1 MKYSEAVKYLEELPR
16 FTRKH
21 GLEQTRAF
29 LDRLGAP
36 DERMAEQGTLV
47 AHVAGTNGKGSVC
60 QYLSEMF
67 LTAGAHVALF
77 TSPHLVDTR
86 ERIRFD
92 RKEIPKEA
100 FCRLLDEVREKAGS
114 GEDGPTY
121 FETLFL
127 IAELWFAEQRPD
139 VVILETG
146 LGGRLDATN
155 VVRHKDVCVI
165 TRIGLDHMQYLGN
178 TVAAIAGEKA
188 GILRP
193 GVPAV
198 VLSEP
203 EEARK
208 VFEARARLLPCP
220 LFVVKPEDFSVRP
233 ADGRSID
240 FSLRY
245 RYDCKDF
252 PGEGAAGSFSAAGLC
267 SGTAENGAAGDLTQ
281 PGSAPWLTPGPS
293 YETAAGGAA
302 ELQIDARLRTPAL
315 YQGENASLA
324 LVAAGLFRGGR
335 GACRNGSQVS
345 SSEQAMAGGSS
356 LPAVSEPER
365 HDVLSERVMAGG
377 SNFPAGSGPE
387 RHVVLS
393 ERVMARGISEAFWE
407 GRMEEILPGVFL
419 DGGHNPD
426 GIGAFLQSAAAV
438 PLPAGGRRLLLFSAV
453 SDKQVGVMAKEILDS
468 GLFAQIVAV
477 PMQNERGLSAERLGQ
492 FFRDAQ
498 GAGRSVVV
506 RESVPDGFR
515 TLLAE
520 KRPEDLVFAAGSL
533 YLVGMIKELCGA
545 GMNLTRASGSWCPE
559 K

>member
-36 DERMAEQGTLV
+36 DDRMAEQGALV

-67 LTAGAHVALF
+67 LAAGVHVALF

-92 RKEIPKEA
+92 REEIPEEA
-100 FCRLLDEVREKAGS
+100 FCRLLEEIRERAGS
-114 GEDGPTY
+114 GETGPTY

-188 GILRP
+188 GIMRP

-208 VFEARARLLPCP
+208 VFEARARALPCP
-220 LFVVKPEDFSVRP
+220 LFVVRPENFSVRP

-252 PGEGAAGSFSAAGLC
+252 PGEGAA
-267 SGTAENGAAGDLTQ
+267 
-281 PGSAPWLTPGPS
+281 
-293 YETAAGGAA
+293 
-302 ELQIDARLRTPAL
+302 ELRIGARLRTPAL

-335 GACRNGSQVS
+335 GVCRGGSQAS
-345 SSEQAMAGGSS
+345 SSEQVIAGGSS
-356 LPAVSEPER
+356 LPAVSGPER
-365 HDVLSERVMAGG
+365 HDVLSERVIAGG
-377 SNFPAGSGPE
+377 SSLLAVSGPGG
-387 RHVVLS
+387 HAALS
-393 ERVMARGISEAFWE
+393 EQAMVRGVSEAFWE

-426 GIGAFLQSAAAV
+426 GIGAFLRSAAAV

-468 GLFAQIVAV
+468 GLFVQIVAA
-477 PMQNERGLSAERLGQ
+477 PMRNERGLSAEQLGQ
-492 FFRDAQ
+492 FFRDVQ
-498 GAGRSVVV
+498 GAGRSVVM
-506 RESVPDGFR
+506 RENVTDGFR

-545 GMNLTRASGSWCPE
+545 SKSGIWCLE

>member
-67 LTAGAHVALF
+67 LAAGAHVALF

-127 IAELWFAEQRPD
+127 IAELWFAKQNPD

-252 PGEGAAGSFSAAGLC
+252 PGEGAAGSISSAGLC
-267 SGTAENGAAGDLTQ
+267 SGTAENGAAGGISAAGLCSGAVENDAAGDPMQ
-281 PGSAPWLTPGPS
+281 PGSAPWLTAGPS

-335 GACRNGSQVS
+335 GAYRNGSQVS

-365 HDVLSERVMAGG
+365 HD
-377 SNFPAGSGPE
+377 
-387 RHVVLS
+387 VLS

-468 GLFAQIVAV
+468 GLFAQVVAV

-506 RESVPDGFR
+506 PESVPDGFR

-545 GMNLTRASGSWCPE
+545 GMNLTRASGSWCPG

>member
-36 DERMAEQGTLV
+36 DVRMAEQGALV

-127 IAELWFAEQRPD
+127 IAELWFAKQNPD

-252 PGEGAAGSFSAAGLC
+252 PGEGAAGSISSAGLC
-267 SGTAENGAAGDLTQ
+267 SGTAENGAAGGISAAGLCSGAVENDAAGDPMQ
-281 PGSAPWLTPGPS
+281 PGSAPWLTAGPS

-335 GACRNGSQVS
+335 GAYRNGSQVS

-365 HDVLSERVMAGG
+365 HD
-377 SNFPAGSGPE
+377 
-387 RHVVLS
+387 VLS

-468 GLFAQIVAV
+468 GLFAQVVAV

-506 RESVPDGFR
+506 PESVPDGFR

-545 GMNLTRASGSWCPE
+545 GMNLTRASGSWCPG

>member
-67 LTAGAHVALF
+67 LAAGAHVALF

-127 IAELWFAEQRPD
+127 IAELWFAKQNPD

-165 TRIGLDHMQYLGN
+165 TRIGL
-178 TVAAIAGEKA
+178 AIAGEKA

-252 PGEGAAGSFSAAGLC
+252 PGEGAAVIVKTFPGKARRAVFL
-267 SGTAENGAAGDLTQ
+267 Q
-281 PGSAPWLTPGPS
+281 PGCVP
-293 YETAAGGAA
+293 
-302 ELQIDARLRTPAL
+302 
-315 YQGENASLA
+315 
-324 LVAAGLFRGGR
+324 
-335 GACRNGSQVS
+335 
-345 SSEQAMAGGSS
+345 
-356 LPAVSEPER
+356 EPR
-365 HDVLSERVMAGG
+365 K
-377 SNFPAGSGPE
+377 
-387 RHVVLS
+387 
-393 ERVMARGISEAFWE
+393 MARRAAFQRQGCAPEPWKMT
-407 GRMEEILPGVFL
+407 RREIPC
-419 DGGHNPD
+419 
-426 GIGAFLQSAAAV
+426 SRAV
-438 PLPAGGRRLLLFSAV
+438 RR
-453 SDKQVGVMAKEILDS
+453 G
-468 GLFAQIVAV
+468 
-477 PMQNERGLSAERLGQ
+477 
-492 FFRDAQ
+492 
-498 GAGRSVVV
+498 
-506 RESVPDGFR
+506 
-515 TLLAE
+515 
-520 KRPEDLVFAAGSL
+520 
-533 YLVGMIKELCGA
+533 
-545 GMNLTRASGSWCPE
+545 
-559 K
+559 

>member
-67 LTAGAHVALF
+67 LAAGAHVALF

-127 IAELWFAEQRPD
+127 IAELWFAKQNPD

-252 PGEGAAGSFSAAGLC
+252 PGEGAAGSISSAGLC
-267 SGTAENGAAGDLTQ
+267 SGTAENGAAGGISAAGLCSGAVENDAAGDPMQ
-281 PGSAPWLTPGPS
+281 PGSAPWLTAGPS

-335 GACRNGSQVS
+335 GAYRNGSQVS

-365 HDVLSERVMAGG
+365 HD
-377 SNFPAGSGPE
+377 
-387 RHVVLS
+387 VLS

-468 GLFAQIVAV
+468 GLFAQVVAV

-506 RESVPDGFR
+506 PESVPDGFR

>member
-29 LDRLGAP
+29 MDRLGAP

-67 LTAGAHVALF
+67 LAAGAHVALF

-92 RKEIPKEA
+92 REEIPEEA
-100 FCRLLDEVREKAGS
+100 FCRLLDDVREKAGS

-178 TVAAIAGEKA
+178 TVAAIAGEKS

-252 PGEGAAGSFSAAGLC
+252 PGEDAAGGISAAGLC
-267 SGTAENGAAGDLTQ
+267 SGTAENGAAGDSTR
-281 PGSAPWLTPGPS
+281 PGSAPWLTVGPS
-293 YETAAGGAA
+293 HEAAAGAA
-302 ELQIDARLRTPAL
+302 ELQIDARLKTPAL

-365 HDVLSERVMAGG
+365 HD
-377 SNFPAGSGPE
+377 
-387 RHVVLS
+387 VLS

-468 GLFAQIVAV
+468 GLFAQVVAV

-506 RESVPDGFR
+506 PESVPDGFR

-520 KRPEDLVFAAGSL
+520 KRPEDLVLAAGSL

-545 GMNLTRASGSWCPE
+545 GKSGIWCPE

>member
-67 LTAGAHVALF
+67 LAAGAHVALF

-252 PGEGAAGSFSAAGLC
+252 PGEGAA
-267 SGTAENGAAGDLTQ
+267 
-281 PGSAPWLTPGPS
+281 
-293 YETAAGGAA
+293 
-302 ELQIDARLRTPAL
+302 ELRIGARLRTPAL

-335 GACRNGSQVS
+335 DVRRSGSQAS
-345 SSEQAMAGGSS
+345 SSERAMAGGSS

-365 HDVLSERVMAGG
+365 HD
-377 SNFPAGSGPE
+377 
-387 RHVVLS
+387 VLS

-468 GLFAQIVAV
+468 GLFAQVVAV

-506 RESVPDGFR
+506 PESVPDGFR

-545 GMNLTRASGSWCPE
+545 GMNLTRASGSWCPG

>member
-67 LTAGAHVALF
+67 LAAGAHVALF

-127 IAELWFAEQRPD
+127 IAELWFAKQNPD

-252 PGEGAAGSFSAAGLC
+252 PGEGAA
-267 SGTAENGAAGDLTQ
+267 
-281 PGSAPWLTPGPS
+281 
-293 YETAAGGAA
+293 
-302 ELQIDARLRTPAL
+302 ELRVDARLRTPAL

-335 GACRNGSQVS
+335 DAFC
-345 SSEQAMAGGSS
+345 GGNRV
-356 LPAVSEPER
+356 P
-365 HDVLSERVMAGG
+365 LSERT
-377 SNFPAGSGPE
+377 
-387 RHVVLS
+387 
-393 ERVMARGISEAFWE
+393 MARGVSEAFWE

-426 GIGAFLQSAAAV
+426 GIGAFLRSVAAV

-468 GLFAQIVAV
+468 GLFAQVVAV
-477 PMQNERGLSAERLGQ
+477 PMQNERGLSAEQLGQ
-492 FFRDAQ
+492 ILQNVQ
-498 GAGRSVVV
+498 GAGSAGKVGGESDGAATKRGAADGYSAGCGVAM

-515 TLLAE
+515 ALLAE
-520 KRPEDLVFAAGSL
+520 KRPEDLAFAAGSL
-533 YLVGMIKELCGA
+533 YLVGMIKELCG
-545 GMNLTRASGSWCPE
+545 RVSQ
-559 K
+559 

>member
-1 MKYSEAVKYLEELPR
+1 MKYSEAVRYLEELPR

-36 DERMAEQGTLV
+36 DDRMAEQGALV

-67 LTAGAHVALF
+67 LAAGVHVALF

-92 RKEIPKEA
+92 REEIPEEA
-100 FCRLLDEVREKAGS
+100 FCRLLEEIRERAGS
-114 GEDGPTY
+114 GETGPTY

-188 GILRP
+188 GIMRP

-208 VFEARARLLPCP
+208 VFEARARALPCP
-220 LFVVKPEDFSVRP
+220 LFVVRPENFSVRP

-252 PGEGAAGSFSAAGLC
+252 PGEGAA
-267 SGTAENGAAGDLTQ
+267 
-281 PGSAPWLTPGPS
+281 
-293 YETAAGGAA
+293 
-302 ELQIDARLRTPAL
+302 ELRIGARLRTPAL

-335 GACRNGSQVS
+335 GACRNGSQAS
-345 SSEQAMAGGSS
+345 SSERVIAGGSS
-356 LPAVSEPER
+356 LLAVSGPGG
-365 HDVLSERVMAGG
+365 HAALSEQAMV
-377 SNFPAGSGPE
+377 
-387 RHVVLS
+387 
-393 ERVMARGISEAFWE
+393 RGVSEAFWE

-426 GIGAFLQSAAAV
+426 GIGAFLRSAAAV

-453 SDKQVGVMAKEILDS
+453 SDKQVGAMAKEILDS
-468 GLFAQIVAV
+468 RLFTRITAV
-477 PMQNERGLSAERLGQ
+477 PMQNERGLSAEQLGQ
-492 FFRDAQ
+492 ILQNVQ
-498 GAGRSVVV
+498 GAGSAGKVGGESDGAATKRGAADGYSAGCGVAM

-515 TLLAE
+515 ALLAE
-520 KRPEDLVFAAGSL
+520 KRPEDLAFAAGSL
-533 YLVGMIKELCGA
+533 YLVGMIKELCG
-545 GMNLTRASGSWCPE
+545 RVSQ
-559 K
+559 

>member
-67 LTAGAHVALF
+67 LAAGAHVALF

-127 IAELWFAEQRPD
+127 IAELWFAKQNPD
-139 VVILETG
+139 VVVLETG

-267 SGTAENGAAGDLTQ
+267 SGTAENGAAGGISAAGLCSGTVENDAAGDPMQ
-281 PGSAPWLTPGPS
+281 PGSAPWLTAGPS
-293 YETAAGGAA
+293 YGTAAGGAA

-345 SSEQAMAGGSS
+345 SSEQVMAGGSS

-365 HDVLSERVMAGG
+365 HD
-377 SNFPAGSGPE
+377 
-387 RHVVLS
+387 VLS

-506 RESVPDGFR
+506 PESVPDGFR

-545 GMNLTRASGSWCPE
+545 GKSGIWCPE

>member
-1 MKYSEAVKYLEELPR
+1 MKYSEAVKYLEELPW

-365 HDVLSERVMAGG
+365 HDVLSEQAMV
-377 SNFPAGSGPE
+377 
-387 RHVVLS
+387 
-393 ERVMARGISEAFWE
+393 RGVSEAFWE

-426 GIGAFLQSAAAV
+426 GIGAFLRSAAAV

-492 FFRDAQ
+492 FFRDVQ
-498 GAGRSVVV
+498 GAGRSVVM
-506 RESVPDGFR
+506 RENVTDGFR

-545 GMNLTRASGSWCPE
+545 GKSGIWCPE

>member
-21 GLEQTRAF
+21 GLEQTRVF

-36 DERMAEQGTLV
+36 DDRMAEHGTLV

-67 LTAGAHVALF
+67 LAAGAHVALF

-92 RKEIPKEA
+92 REEIPEEA
-100 FCRLLDEVREKAGS
+100 FCRLLETVREQAGS
-114 GEDGPTY
+114 GETGPTY

-139 VVILETG
+139 VVVLETG

-193 GVPAV
+193 GVPTV

-208 VFEARARLLPCP
+208 VFEARARALPCP
-220 LFVVKPEDFSVRP
+220 LFVVKPENFSVRP

-252 PGEGAAGSFSAAGLC
+252 PGEGAAGGFSAARLC
-267 SGTAENGAAGDLTQ
+267 SGTAEN
-281 PGSAPWLTPGPS
+281 
-293 YETAAGGAA
+293 GAA

-324 LVAAGLFRGGR
+324 LVAAGLFRGRR
-335 GACRNGSQVS
+335 GACRNGSKVS

-365 HDVLSERVMAGG
+365 H
-377 SNFPAGSGPE
+377 
-387 RHVVLS
+387 VVLS
-393 ERVMARGISEAFWE
+393 ERVMARGVSEAFWE
-407 GRMEEILPGVFL
+407 GRMEEILPDVFL

-426 GIGAFLQSAAAV
+426 GIGAFLRSAAAV

-468 GLFAQIVAV
+468 RLFAQIVAV
-477 PMQNERGLSAERLGQ
+477 PMQNERGLSAERLRQ

>member
-127 IAELWFAEQRPD
+127 IAELWFAKQNPD

-252 PGEGAAGSFSAAGLC
+252 PGEGAAGSISSAGLC
-267 SGTAENGAAGDLTQ
+267 SGTAENGAAGGISAAGLCSGAVENDAAGDPMQ
-281 PGSAPWLTPGPS
+281 PGSAPWLTAGPS

-335 GACRNGSQVS
+335 GAYRNGSQVS

-365 HDVLSERVMAGG
+365 HD
-377 SNFPAGSGPE
+377 
-387 RHVVLS
+387 VLS

-506 RESVPDGFR
+506 PESVPDGFR

-545 GMNLTRASGSWCPE
+545 GMNLTRASGSWCPG

>member
-302 ELQIDARLRTPAL
+302 ELRIGARLRTPAL

-335 GACRNGSQVS
+335 DVRRSGSQAS
-345 SSEQAMAGGSS
+345 SSERVIAGGSS
-356 LPAVSEPER
+356 LPAVS
-365 HDVLSERVMAGG
+365 
-377 SNFPAGSGPE
+377 GPK

-393 ERVMARGISEAFWE
+393 EQAMVRGVSEAFWE

-426 GIGAFLQSAAAV
+426 GIGAFLRSAAAV

-506 RESVPDGFR
+506 PESVPDGFR

-545 GMNLTRASGSWCPE
+545 GKSGIWCPE